1 MDDLEGKLI
10 DCFTVVFPDLAPGEV
25 RLASIASVPGW
36 DSMASINLV
45 AVIEEEFGIQLEIEE
60 LADMASFAS
69 VLDLLQQKK
78 T

>member
-10 DCFTVVFPDLAPGEV
+10 DCFAVVFPDLAREEV
-25 RLASIASVPGW
+25 RLASMASVPGW

-69 VLDLLQQKK
+69 VLDLLHQKK

>member
-10 DCFTVVFPDLAPGEV
+10 DCFTVVFPDLAAGEV